1 MAVDVSRSPSGGRG
15 RGSGAVDSALAHT
28 SSWQRLWQRSA
39 PHRVGLAFVLPVLV
53 LFLIFR
59 VWPAIDGMLLSF
71 QDYKMRGGSTWVG
84 TQNFRDLW
92 DDKIFWGSLRVT
104 LTYALISVPLATIS
118 AVAMA
123 LLIDR
128 AIKGISIYRA
138 IYFLPY
144 ITSFVMVAVIWSWIY
159 RTNDGLLNGLL
170 GLVGIGKIPWLT
182 DERYVLPALAVMSVW
197 KGVGYSMMILLAGLR
212 AIPSSLNEASAVDGA
227 TGAQTFW
234 RITLPLL
241 KPVLFFVV
249 VIETIGSFQLF
260 DASFVMTGGGPIR
273 ASYSLVYMLYDESFK
288 FQNYGYAAAIGVV
301 LFLMTFCVTML
312 QRLMFGRGDA

>member
-1 MAVDVSRSPSGGRG
+1 MISRTEPGWKRVW
-15 RGSGAVDSALAHT
+15 R
-28 SSWQRLWQRSA
+28 QSA
-39 PHRVGLAFVLPVLV
+39 PHRAGFAFILPVLV
-53 LFLIFR
+53 LFLLFR
-59 VWPAIDGMLLSF
+59 VWPAIDGLLLSF
-71 QDYKMRGGSTWVG
+71 QDFRMRGGSTWIG
-84 TQNFRDLW
+84 FQNFRELW
-92 DDKIFWGSLRVT
+92 DDKVFWGSLRVT
-104 LTYALISVPLATIS
+104 LTYALISVPLATIA

-128 AIKGISIYRA
+128 AIRGIAWFRA

-170 GLVGIGKIPWLT
+170 DLVGIGPIPWLT
-182 DERYVLPALAVMSVW
+182 SESHVLPSLAIMSVW

-212 AIPSSLNEASAVDGA
+212 AIPASLGEASAVDGA
-227 TGAQTFW
+227 SGAQTFW

-241 KPVLFFVV
+241 KPVLFFVI
-249 VIETIGSFQLF
+249 VIETIGSFQVF
-260 DASFVMTGGGPIR
+260 DAIFVMTGGGPVR

-301 LFLMTFCVTML
+301 LFLMTFTVTMV